1 MFNRSLCAGD
11 LSHKLRIE
19 YKVETQSGS
28 GAVTPVW
35 TLLASVW
42 GDLQPL
48 KGKEFIAAEQ
58 MTSKIEATAYIRY
71 RTDVTANMRIV
82 FKSVNYN
89 IEAVLPDP
97 RFAERLLLML
107 SAGANNG

>member
-19 YKVETQSGS
+19 QKTETQSSS
-28 GAVTPVW
+28 GAVGVTW
-35 TLLASVW
+35 ALLATVW

-48 KGKEFIAAEQ
+48 TGKEFIAAEQ
-58 MTSKIEATAYIRY
+58 MTSKIEAKAYIRY

-97 RFAERLLLML
+97 RFAERLMLML
-107 SAGANNG
+107 SSGANAG